1 MTSLILMTIMA
12 ISLVA
17 TTGYTAYTMVEA
29 SNRVSQAQRSMADMH
44 RLAALVEANLRVL
57 DNDGVASPPAPE
69 DPPTRPAAGAS
80 AATQAAA
87 TQAAKPQAAT
97 GKAAAKAQ
105 AQPAGTL
112 PRWLM
117 PGTRTPWGAV
127 YGYCVFAPAADR
139 AAAQIRTAPWP
150 AGTTSGARG
159 YVAAAPAPSA
169 ELARAGVIAAIVA
182 PPIGSTTLPDC
193 AALTFSDGRIEVPE
207 GSAVAVTRGASA
219 DLAALAA
226 SATVTRHV
234 APATQGDGTGTS
246 AADAMS
252 LSAALGHWQA
262 TRPATMIL
270 RLAPGRHVLPAAQ
283 VQALA
288 ADPEGGG
295 RALRLVLK
303 GEGAGVVLA
312 TDPPDVA
319 LRLPTDV
326 RIENIAFEMP
336 VEALPGTRLSFVG
349 NNAISTNRAAGL
361 RVAHARLDVA
371 GGRLAVSAPGGDGV
385 LVDGGTALFRDAAV
399 EVTVGAGRSA
409 LVSSLGAGVT
419 FTAETRRPLLQV
431 HGRGLPM
438 AALRSGGGQA
448 ILDRT
453 DVTLDNGTP
462 FGIVIE
468 NGQLEMKSSVIGGP
482 TARPGSAG
490 ILDLGG
496 SHAVADPNSH
506 IWSAPGGRC
515 AQGALFAQQPAQGD
529 GVRTVSGGAS
539 GAAAAGATLP
549 SVANRA
555 SWTCRS

>member
-17 TTGYTAYTMVEA
+17 TTGYTAYTMVDA
-29 SNRVSQAQRSMADMH
+29 SNRISQAQRSAADMH

-69 DPPTRPAAGAS
+69 DPPSRPAS
-80 AATQAAA
+80 ATPTKAQAAG
-87 TQAAKPQAAT
+87 
-97 GKAAAKAQ
+97 GKAAAKDP

-127 YGYCVFAPAADR
+127 YGYCVFAPASER
-139 AAAQIRTAPWP
+139 AAAQLRTAVWP
-150 AGTTSGARG
+150 AGATSGGRS
-159 YVAAAPAPSA
+159 YVAAAPAAPA

-193 AALTFSDGRIEVPE
+193 AALTVRDGRIEVSE

-234 APATQGDGTGTS
+234 APTAQGDATGTS
-246 AADAMS
+246 PSDAMT

-262 TRPATMIL
+262 TRPSTMVL
-270 RLAPGRHVLPAAQ
+270 RLAPGRHELPAAQ

-288 ADPEGGG
+288 TDEGGG
-295 RALRLVLK
+295 RAMRLVLK
-303 GEGAGVVLA
+303 GEGPGVVVA
-312 TDPPDVA
+312 TNPPDVA

-326 RIENIAFEMP
+326 RIENIGFEMP
-336 VEALPGTRLSFVG
+336 IEALPGTRLTLVG
-349 NNAISTNRAAGL
+349 DNAITTSRAAGL

-371 GGRLAVSAPGGDGV
+371 GGRLTVSAPGGDGV

-419 FTAETRRPLLQV
+419 FTAETRRPRLQV

-453 DVTLDNGTP
+453 DVAVDNGTP

-482 TARPGSAG
+482 AARPGSAG
-490 ILDLGG
+490 VLDLGG

-515 AQGALFAQQPAQGD
+515 AQGALFTQQPGQQPGQQQVVTGD
-529 GVRTVSGGAS
+529 GVRAVS
-539 GAAAAGATLP
+539 GAAAAGAVLP

>member
-17 TTGYTAYTMVEA
+17 TTGYTAYTMVDA
-29 SNRVSQAQRSMADMH
+29 SNRISQAQRSAADMH

-69 DPPTRPAAGAS
+69 DPPPRAAGAVS
-80 AATQAAA
+80 AKAQAS
-87 TQAAKPQAAT
+87 T
-97 GKAAAKAQ
+97 GKAAAKEPV
-105 AQPAGTL
+105 QPAGTL

-127 YGYCVFAPAADR
+127 YGYCVFAPASDR
-139 AAAQIRTAPWP
+139 AAAQLRTASWP
-150 AGTTSGARG
+150 AGAASGGRS
-159 YVAAAPAPSA
+159 YVAAAPAAPT

-182 PPIGSTTLPDC
+182 PPIGSTALPDC
-193 AALTFSDGRIEVPE
+193 TALTFRDGRIEVAE

-234 APATQGDGTGTS
+234 APTAQGDATGTS
-246 AADAMS
+246 PADAMT

-262 TRPATMIL
+262 TRPSTMVL
-270 RLAPGRHVLPAAQ
+270 RLAPGRHELPAAQ
-283 VQALA
+283 LQALA
-288 ADPEGGG
+288 ADQDGG
-295 RALRLVLK
+295 RAVRLVLK
-303 GEGAGVVLA
+303 AETPGVVVA
-312 TDPPDVA
+312 TNPPDVA

-326 RIENIAFEMP
+326 RIENIGFEMP
-336 VEALPGTRLSFVG
+336 VEALPGTRLTFAG

-371 GGRLAVSAPGGDGV
+371 GGKLIVSAPGGDGV

-419 FTAETRRPLLQV
+419 FTAESRRPSLQV

-453 DVTLDNGTP
+453 DVAVDNGTP

-482 TARPGSAG
+482 AARPGSAG
-490 ILDLGG
+490 VLDLGG

-515 AQGALFAQQPAQGD
+515 AQGALFSQQA
-529 GVRTVSGGAS
+529 GAGEGARAVS
-539 GAAAAGATLP
+539 GAAASGTVLP

>member
-1 MTSLILMTIMA
+1 
-12 ISLVA
+12 
-17 TTGYTAYTMVEA
+17 MVDA
-29 SNRVSQAQRSMADMH
+29 SNRISQAQRSAADMH

-69 DPPTRPAAGAS
+69 DPPLR
-80 AATQAAA
+80 AATAAS
-87 TQAAKPQAAT
+87 
-97 GKAAAKAQ
+97 AKAQ
-105 AQPAGTL
+105 SSTGKVAAKEPVQPAGTL

-127 YGYCVFAPAADR
+127 YGYCVFAPASDR
-139 AAAQIRTAPWP
+139 AAAQLRTASWP
-150 AGTTSGARG
+150 AGAASGGRS
-159 YVAAAPAPSA
+159 YVAAAPAAPT

-182 PPIGSTTLPDC
+182 PPIGSTALPDC
-193 AALTFSDGRIEVPE
+193 TALTFRDGRIEVAE

-219 DLAALAA
+219 DLAALTA

-234 APATQGDGTGTS
+234 APTAQGDATGTS
-246 AADAMS
+246 PADAMT

-262 TRPATMIL
+262 TRPSTMVL
-270 RLAPGRHVLPAAQ
+270 RLAPGRHELPAAQ

-288 ADPEGGG
+288 ADQDGG
-295 RALRLVLK
+295 RAVRLVLK
-303 GEGAGVVLA
+303 AEAPGVVVS
-312 TDPPDVA
+312 TNPPDVA
-319 LRLPTDV
+319 LRLPTDT
-326 RIENIAFEMP
+326 RIENIGFEMP
-336 VEALPGTRLSFVG
+336 VEALPGTRLTFAG

-371 GGRLAVSAPGGDGV
+371 GGKLTVTAPGGDGV

-419 FTAETRRPLLQV
+419 FTAESRRPSLQV

-453 DVTLDNGTP
+453 DVAVDNGTP

-482 TARPGSAG
+482 AARPGSAG
-490 ILDLGG
+490 VLDLGG

-515 AQGALFAQQPAQGD
+515 AQGALFSQQAAAGE
-529 GVRTVSGGAS
+529 GGRAVS

>member
-17 TTGYTAYTMVEA
+17 TTGYTAYTMVDA
-29 SNRVSQAQRSMADMH
+29 SNRVSQAQRSAADMH

-69 DPPTRPAAGAS
+69 DPPPRPAS
-80 AATQAAA
+80 AASAKGQAAG
-87 TQAAKPQAAT
+87 
-97 GKAAAKAQ
+97 GKAPAKDFT
-105 AQPAGTL
+105 QPAGTL

-127 YGYCVFAPAADR
+127 YGYCVFAPASTR
-139 AAAQIRTAPWP
+139 VSAQLRTASWP
-150 AGTTSGARG
+150 AGVAGGGRS
-159 YVAAAPAPSA
+159 YVAAAPAAPA
-169 ELARAGVIAAIVA
+169 ELVSAGVIAAIVA

-193 AALTFSDGRIEVPE
+193 AALTFRDGRIEVSE

-234 APATQGDGTGTS
+234 APTAHGDATGTS
-246 AADAMS
+246 QTDAMT

-262 TRPATMIL
+262 TRPATMVL
-270 RLAPGRHVLPAAQ
+270 RLAPGRHELPAAQ

-288 ADPEGGG
+288 ADQSGG
-295 RALRLVLK
+295 RAVRLVLK
-303 GEGAGVVLA
+303 AEGPGVVVA
-312 TDPPDVA
+312 TNPPDVA
-319 LRLPTDV
+319 LRLPTDA
-326 RIENIAFEMP
+326 RIENIGFEMP
-336 VEALPGTRLSFVG
+336 VEALPGTQLTFVG
-349 NNAISTNRAAGL
+349 DNAISTNRAAGL

-371 GGRLAVSAPGGDGV
+371 GGRLVVAAPGGDGV
-385 LVDGGTALFRDAAV
+385 LVDGGTALFRDAVV

-419 FTAETRRPLLQV
+419 FTAESRRPLLQV

-438 AALRSGGGQA
+438 AALRSGGGHA

-453 DVTLDNGTP
+453 DVAVDNGTA

-482 TARPGSAG
+482 AARPGSAG
-490 ILDLGG
+490 VLDLGG
-496 SHAVADPNSH
+496 SHAVADPGSH

-515 AQGALFAQQPAQGD
+515 AQGALFTQQPTAGE
-529 GVRTVSGGAS
+529 GNRAASGTAPS
-539 GAAAAGATLP
+539 GAALP

>member
-1 MTSLILMTIMA
+1 MTSLILMAIMA

-17 TTGYTAYTMVEA
+17 TTGYTAYTMVDA
-29 SNRVSQAQRSMADMH
+29 SNRVSQAQRSAADMH

-57 DNDGVASPPAPE
+57 DNDGIASPPAPE
-69 DPPTRPAAGAS
+69 DPPPRPASVAS
-80 AATQAAA
+80 
-87 TQAAKPQAAT
+87 AKPQAA
-97 GKAAAKAQ
+97 GSKAAAKDP

-127 YGYCVFAPAADR
+127 YGYCVFAPASER
-139 AAAQIRTAPWP
+139 AATQLRTAIWP
-150 AGTTSGARG
+150 AGAASGGRN
-159 YVAAAPAPSA
+159 YVAAAPAAPA
-169 ELARAGVIAAIVA
+169 ELARAGVIAVIVA
-182 PPIGSTTLPDC
+182 PPIGSTILPDC
-193 AALTFSDGRIEVPE
+193 AALIFRDGRIEVPE

-226 SATVTRHV
+226 SAMVTRHV
-234 APATQGDGTGTS
+234 APAAQGDATGTS
-246 AADAMS
+246 PSDAMT

-262 TRPATMIL
+262 TRPSTMVL
-270 RLAPGRHVLPAAQ
+270 RLAPGRHELPAAQ

-288 ADPEGGG
+288 TDPNGGG
-295 RALRLVLK
+295 RAVRLVLK
-303 GEGAGVVLA
+303 AEGPGVVVA
-312 TDPPDVA
+312 TNPPDVA

-326 RIENIAFEMP
+326 RIENIGFEMP
-336 VEALPGTRLSFVG
+336 VEALPGTQMTLVG
-349 NNAISTNRAAGL
+349 DNAITTNRAAGL

-371 GGRLAVSAPGGDGV
+371 GGRLTVSAPGGDGV
-385 LVDGGTALFRDAAV
+385 LVDGGTALFRDATV

-419 FTAETRRPLLQV
+419 FTAETRRPRLQV

-438 AALRSGGGQA
+438 AAMRSGGGQA

-453 DVTLDNGTP
+453 DVGVDNGTP

-482 TARPGSAG
+482 AARPGSAG
-490 ILDLGG
+490 VLDLGG

-515 AQGALFAQQPAQGD
+515 AQGALFTQQAGQQAAQQVVGEGA
-529 GVRTVSGGAS
+529 RTVSGAGAS
-539 GAAAAGATLP
+539 GAAIP

>member
-17 TTGYTAYTMVEA
+17 TTGYTAYTMVDA
-29 SNRVSQAQRSMADMH
+29 SNRVSQAQRSAADMH

-69 DPPTRPAAGAS
+69 DPPPRPAS
-80 AATQAAA
+80 ATPAKAQAAG
-87 TQAAKPQAAT
+87 
-97 GKAAAKAQ
+97 GKAASKDP

-127 YGYCVFAPAADR
+127 YGYCVFAPASER
-139 AAAQIRTAPWP
+139 AAPQLRTAVWP
-150 AGTTSGARG
+150 AGAAGGGRS
-159 YVAAAPAPSA
+159 YVAAAPAAPV

-193 AALTFSDGRIEVPE
+193 AALTVRDGRIEVPE

-234 APATQGDGTGTS
+234 APTAQGDATGTS
-246 AADAMS
+246 QSDAMT

-262 TRPATMIL
+262 TRPSTMVL
-270 RLAPGRHVLPAAQ
+270 RLAPGRHELPAAQ

-288 ADPEGGG
+288 ADPGGS
-295 RALRLVLK
+295 RAVRLVLK
-303 GEGAGVVLA
+303 AEGPGVVVA
-312 TDPPDVA
+312 TNPPDMA

-326 RIENIAFEMP
+326 RIENIGFEMP
-336 VEALPGTRLSFVG
+336 VEALPGTQLTLVG
-349 NNAISTNRAAGL
+349 DNAISTNRAAGL

-371 GGRLAVSAPGGDGV
+371 GGRLTVSAPGGDGV

-419 FTAETRRPLLQV
+419 FTAETRRPRLQV

-453 DVTLDNGTP
+453 DVSVDNGTP

-482 TARPGSAG
+482 AARPGSAG
-490 ILDLGG
+490 VLDLGG

-515 AQGALFAQQPAQGD
+515 AQGALFTQQSGQQQVVAGE
-529 GVRTVSGGAS
+529 GVRGVSGAAAS
-539 GAAAAGATLP
+539 GAALP